1 MTQLVMATLTAPDDP
16 IPEAEPVTLELHGEA
31 LTLTAEDGTQTT
43 FALDEFM
50 RAIDAEQ
57 APGERAVA

>member
-31 LTLTAEDGTQTT
+31 LTLTAEDG
-43 FALDEFM
+43 
-50 RAIDAEQ
+50 Q
-57 APGERAVA
+57 APGERQAA